1 MLNEQ
6 IESVMRSALLSTS
19 KSNGILLKDVRIKMY
34 LSFDMESVDCMIL
47 NKVTEVEP
55 ISWNKIL
62 GMKVVFKGVVIDT
75 ICKSLK
81 RLSIEENVLLKD
93 INARIY
99 SIDEKGTPNI
109 YLYNDKTPIRKV
121 KLNEII

>member
-6 IESVMRSALLSTS
+6 VESIMKSALISAT
-19 KSNGILLKDVRIKMY
+19 KNHNINLKDVRIKMF
-34 LSFDMESVDCMIL
+34 LSSDMESVDCVIL
-47 NKVTEVEP
+47 DKTTEIES
-55 ISWNKIL
+55 ISWTKIL
-62 GMKVVFKGVVIDT
+62 GMKVVFKGVVVDK

-81 RLSIEENVLLKD
+81 RLSNEEQTLLKD

-109 YLYNDKTPIRKV
+109 YIYNSKNPIK
-121 KLNEII
+121 KINLSDLF